1 MGELETTVAA
11 PFIHMHATALSQ
23 MQLIFYFT
31 QDKRWMG
38 IDDAK
43 KLIALASSLGYYTS
57 DNKIFSLSSIVGVD
71 KIPLGF
77 KPTDAIF
84 AEAVVNADPLEET
97 LHVIAEKTGK
107 DVKSLAAELQNLK
120 KHYDNLICD
129 EAATILLAK
138 KYHADITKYHAELLK
153 AIEKE

>member
-11 PFIHMHATALSQ
+11 PFIHMHATALSP
-23 MQLIFYFT
+23 MKLIFYYT

-43 KLIALASSLGYYTS
+43 KLIALATSLGYYLES
-57 DNKIFSLSSIVGVD
+57 ENKEFTLSTTISVE

-84 AEAVVNADPLEET
+84 ANATPVDPLQGS
-97 LHVIAEKTGK
+97 LHAIAEQTGR
-107 DVKSLAAELQNLK
+107 DVKSIVAELPDLK
-120 KHYDNLICD
+120 KHYDNMISD
-129 EAATILLAK
+129 EAATILLAR
-138 KYHADITKYHAELLK
+138 KYQVDIAKYATGLLK
-153 AIEKE
+153 AIENE